1 MLDKVVSLG
10 LGDDEEAY
18 GLQVE
23 VRSDVPRPQV
33 RLRLWDELGRTSE
46 PAEPVQGRPERWRL
60 PPARRGCTLT
70 WSIRLAS
77 PEHSH
82 FQLRLQVLRDE
93 VPLAGGSFAYSGP
106 LDGMEE
112 RAGRFHFEQ

>member
-1 MLDKVVSLG
+1 MLEKVVSLG
-10 LGDDEEAY
+10 LGGEAEAS

-23 VRSDVPRPQV
+23 VWTDVPGPQV

-46 PAEPVQGRPERWRL
+46 PAERVPGRPGRWSV

-77 PEHSH
+77 PGHSH

-93 VPLAGGSFAYSGP
+93 VPLSGGSFAYSGP
-106 LDGMEE
+106 LEGMEE
-112 RAGRFHFEQ
+112 RRGRFHFEQ